1 MAVTVE
7 INGVN
12 KSSFVDWHSLQIEQV
27 LTYQVD
33 SCSFDILVY
42 GATKTYVPAVN
53 DTVTVKNGTTKIF
66 EGKIVGL
73 DLKVEAKVQRWHIQC
88 KDWTEL
94 LDRRL
99 VIQSVSALPFRYVL
113 NNIADEFLNV
123 DKTLQISDF
132 ETLTGWSATGGTQA
146 LNTTNI
152 MEAAASLKITNVTG
166 GDDYSVKNTVAN
178 LALFD
183 DGITASV
190 ASDYVTAWI
199 YINDVSKLNAVAELI
214 TFSTDAG
221 ATNRYAIKR
230 STTGVP
236 VLANGW
242 NYLRVLKSDMTV
254 AGTPTFAGI
263 AYTFVHAHGLAG
275 LEISFDDLR
284 IISGSEGFYLDS
296 VPEIGTVQYGSFNYE
311 PASQVFQQLAELF
324 VADWFVDYDRVLH
337 FFVKGAVT
345 APFGLTDT
353 GGKFFND
360 TLKINNSTDQIRNA
374 IYVRGAEYKG
384 SASFEEQKAD
394 GTALVYKFGYRYS
407 DYTIKVAG
415 VTKTVGL
422 DNIDDPTTVDCLY
435 NFTEKA
441 IKFKTATKPA
451 VGETIRIDGNPF
463 LPLLVLSEDTA
474 SIASYGRHEIH
485 IVDKTIVTKE
495 AGKQRAVAELN
506 NWASKIVEGSFE
518 TNETSLRVGQ
528 QININSS
535 FLGLNADY
543 IINRITLTMRE
554 PTGTMRSSVSLVTT
568 KTFGM
573 VDFLRS
579 LIIKKDKEI
588 TVNPNEVLD
597 KVVNVY
603 DDVTITDV
611 VAVGSSTSVTESA
624 AISEVTTV
632 QAVNFGTQ
640 FVAGDNVPPASTTAI
655 ELNSSTLFSDGN
667 LIAYYRLEANAND
680 SKGANHGTSTAI
692 TYSAGN
698 GKFNNGAGFN
708 GSTSRIYAQYAA
720 FDIFGS
726 SPLSYSFW
734 MKVTAL
740 PSTASSFYNVATI
753 QEGATDNT
761 YDKAIRLYGDGSISM
776 YAWDGAAKSAL
787 AAAGTITAGAWNLI
801 TGTYD
806 GSFLRIYVN
815 GTFKAAVACSATYN
829 FTTPRLVLSQTITAD
844 PLSEMFSGSIDDLAF
859 FSRALSGGDISNLFT
874 SGTGRQAIAG
884 FSLAIS

>member
-12 KSSFVDWHSLQIEQV
+12 KSSFVDWHTLQIEQV

-53 DTVTVKNGTTKIF
+53 DTVTVKNGSTKIF
-66 EGKIVGL
+66 EGKIIGL
-73 DLKVEAKVQRWHIQC
+73 DMQVEAKVQRWHIQC

-99 VIQSVSALPFRYVL
+99 VIQSVSALPFQYVL

-132 ETLTGWSATGGTQA
+132 ETLTGWSVTGGIQA

-152 MEAAASLKITNVTG
+152 MEAAASLKVGNTSG
-166 GDDYSVKNTVAN
+166 GDAYSKKNIVAN
-178 LALFD
+178 LDLFD

-190 ASDYVTAWI
+190 SSDYVTAWL
-199 YINDVSKLNAVAELI
+199 YINDITKLDASAELI
-214 TFSTDAG
+214 WLATDAAG
-221 ATNRYAIKR
+221 TNRYSIKR
-230 STTGVP
+230 TTTGVP
-236 VLANGW
+236 TLANGW
-242 NYLRVLKSDMTV
+242 NYLRVLKSNMTV
-254 AGTPTFAGI
+254 SGSPTFATV
-263 AYTFVHAHGLAG
+263 AYTFVHAHGSIG

-284 IISGSEGFYLDS
+284 TISGSEGFYLDN

-324 VADWFVDYDRVLH
+324 VADWFVDYDRILH

-345 APFGLTDT
+345 APFGLTDSN
-353 GGKFFND
+353 GKFFPD

-374 IYVRGAEYKG
+374 IYVRGAEYEG
-384 SASFEEQKAD
+384 SPSFEEQKAD

-407 DYTIKVAG
+407 NYTIKVNGA
-415 VTKTVGL
+415 TKTVGL

-435 NFTEKA
+435 NFSEKA

-451 VGETIRIDGNPF
+451 VGDTIRIDGNPF

-474 SIASYGRHEIH
+474 SIAAYGRHEIH

-506 NWASKIVEGSFE
+506 NWASKIVEGSFD
-518 TNETSLRVGQ
+518 TNETALRVGQ
-528 QININSS
+528 QININSA

-603 DDVTITDV
+603 DDVTITDI

-624 AISEVTTV
+624 SISEVTTV
-632 QAVNFGTQ
+632 QAVNFGVQ
-640 FVAGDNVPPASTTAI
+640 FVAGDNVVPAATTAV
-655 ELNSSTLFSDGN
+655 ELNSSSLVGDANLF
-667 LIAYYRLEANAND
+667 AYYRLEANAND
-680 SKGANHGTSTAI
+680 SDGANHGTSTAI

-708 GSTSRIYAQYAA
+708 GSTSLIYAQYAA
-720 FDIFGS
+720 FDISGA
-726 SPLSYSFW
+726 SPLSISLW
-734 MKVTAL
+734 VKLNTMPGT
-740 PSTASSFYNVATI
+740 STSFYDVAMT
-753 QEGATDNT
+753 QEGTDTLT
-761 YDKAIRLYGDGSISM
+761 YDKGIRIYGDGSIGM
-776 YAWDGAAKSAL
+776 YAYDGAVKNAL
-787 AAAGTITAGAWNLI
+787 SAAGEITTGVWYLV

-806 GSFLRIYVN
+806 GTSLRIYVN
-815 GTFKAAVACSATYN
+815 GTLKATLACTSTYN
-829 FTTPRLVLSQTITAD
+829 FTTPRFVLSHKVSTD
-844 PLSEMFSGSIDDLAF
+844 GLSLMFDGSIDDVAY
-859 FSRALSGGDISNLFT
+859 FSRALSTTDIANLFT
-874 SGTGRQAIAG
+874 AGTGRQAIAG
-884 FSLAIS
+884 FSLANP